1 MKTISNYYT
10 ISAYIFSFVE
20 YFEILK
26 SKKTEKMLHLKK
38 YFLLINFIFFIFTY
52 ISFYSENSN
61 INQRISVRKM
71 RKLS

>member
-10 ISAYIFSFVE
+10 ISAYICSFVE

-38 YFLLINFIFFIFTY
+38 YFLLTNFSKQDRFKYKKISSFHIFYIYLYFI
-52 ISFYSENSN
+52 
-61 INQRISVRKM
+61 
-71 RKLS
+71 LL